1 MAEPEVGQKRASSMT
16 ARTIT
21 AVNMMCSSDKIGRS
35 AVDTSHRQEED
46 AGPLRLEGRS
56 SEAKIN

>member
-1 MAEPEVGQKRASSMT
+1 MT

-21 AVNMMCSSDKIGRS
+21 AVNMTCSSDKIGRS